1 MSRTAPGTYLHQ
13 PAALHVVLHGTESD
27 QCSSGFPHSKVHVS
41 KHFDFAV
48 MQLLSTNCSKISDQ
62 KLLGQSGKLVLL
74 ALKAC
79 QGAKTA
85 TGAKGPSD
93 RLYTAGFRA
102 LNSILATL
110 QSQHGL
116 STAELLEL
124 LRQFFTHGVE
134 LSLAS
139 PVGPAAAA
147 FSHATLRDTASASQA
162 RYRPP
167 HARRRS
173 STSSAGMGPHT
184 EREFG
189 HWTSF
194 VDSSLLHPLVPVL
207 L

>member
-1 MSRTAPGTYLHQ
+1 MPGRSSLAEVEQ
-13 PAALHVVLHGTESD
+13 ANQQLAALQTGFKKPAIETYVQ
-27 QCSSGFPHSKVHVS
+27 QCHEPLL
-41 KHFDFAV
+41 
-48 MQLLSTNCSKISDQ
+48 LLSTNCSKISDQ